1 MQFNKTLVAAAL
13 VLGSTVAQSA
23 ETSSVT
29 LYGLI
34 DLGLQYST
42 VSSPSLNSQSHLGMA
57 SGQSRPTIFGIKGI
71 EDLGNGNAVVFNLAS
86 NFNASNGS
94 LADSGNLFNQ
104 QATLGVRNSTVGLV
118 ELGRQTNMASKY
130 FQAIDPFVT
139 FYGQAGM
146 GSSFG
151 ATNNARYSNMIM
163 WQSNNYNGFTAGAGY
178 SFNTGNTGAYVTPS
192 GAVVTDGSY
201 NYSTT
206 NNQRAITLGANYVSG
221 PLTVTA
227 TYDQIMPQDGVGNNA
242 PTPKQ
247 WIVGGSYDFQVVKA
261 SLAYGQTRNGW
272 IAGTQPMNGSGLNPS
287 WTNGAVLYN
296 EGFAV
301 NSYLVGLS
309 APVTVA
315 SKVFASYQAANPV
328 GNLSGV
334 GSAQSIYSVGYDY
347 NFSKRT
353 TAYAAVS
360 YANNYMMIDG
370 AKSTVLMTG
379 VRHQF

>member
-1 MQFNKTLVAAAL
+1 MKFNKTLLATSVLAMSATAAQ
-13 VLGSTVAQSA
+13 AQ
-23 ETSSVT
+23 SSVT

-42 VSSPSLNSQSHLGMA
+42 VSAPNESSKSHLGMA
-57 SGQSRPTIFGIKGI
+57 SGQSRPTIFGIKGV
-71 EDLGNGNAVVFNLAS
+71 EDLGNGNSVVFNLAS
-86 NFNASNGS
+86 NFNASNGQM
-94 LADSGNLFNQ
+94 ANSGDLFSQ

-130 FQAIDPFVT
+130 FQAIDPFST

-151 ATNNARYSNMIM
+151 ATNNARYSNMVM
-163 WQSNNYNGFTAGAGY
+163 WQSNNYSGFTAGLGY
-178 SFNTGNTGAYVTPS
+178 SFNTGNPGAYVTPA
-192 GAVVTDGSY
+192 GVVVTDGSN

-206 NNQRAITLGANYVSG
+206 NNQRAITLGANYASG

-227 TYDQIMPQDGVGNNA
+227 TYDQVMPQDIGANA
-242 PTPKQ
+242 ASTPKQ
-247 WIVGGSYDFQVVKA
+247 WIIGGSYDFQVVKA
-261 SLAYGQTRNGW
+261 SLAYGQTRGGW

-287 WTNGAVLYN
+287 WTNGAVVYS
-296 EGFAV
+296 EGIAA
-301 NSYLVGLS
+301 NSYLLGLS
-309 APVTVA
+309 APINA
-315 SKVFASYQAANPV
+315 QSKVFVSYQAANPT
-328 GNLSGV
+328 GNFSGV
-334 GSAQSIYSVGYDY
+334 GAAQSIYSLGYDY
-347 NFSKRT
+347 SFSKRT

-370 AKSTVLMTG
+370 AKSTVVMTG

>member
-1 MQFNKTLVAAAL
+1 MQFNKTLVAAAIL
-13 VLGSTVAQSA
+13 ASSATVAQA
-23 ETSSVT
+23 QSSVT

-42 VSSPSLNSQSHLGMA
+42 VSTPNETSKSHLGMA

-94 LADSGNLFNQ
+94 LANSGDLFNQ

-163 WQSNNYNGFTAGAGY
+163 WQSNNYNGFTAGVGY
-178 SFNTGNTGAYVTPS
+178 SFNTGNTGAYVTPN
-192 GAVVTDGSY
+192 GVVVTDGSN

-206 NNQRAITLGANYVSG
+206 NNQRAITLGVNYASG

-227 TYDQIMPQDGVGNNA
+227 TYDQVMPQDVGANA
-242 PTPKQ
+242 ASTPKQ
-247 WIVGGSYDFQVVKA
+247 WIIGGSYDFQVVKA
-261 SLAYGQTRNGW
+261 SLAYGQTRGGW

-287 WTNGAVLYN
+287 WTNGAVVYS
-296 EGFAV
+296 EGIAA

-309 APVTVA
+309 APINA
-315 SKVFASYQAANPV
+315 QSKVFASYQAANPT
-328 GNLSGV
+328 GNFSGV
-334 GSAQSIYSVGYDY
+334 GAAQSIYSVGYDY